1 MYISC
6 DYFYYNCTCS
16 LFSHYFKASKRETER
31 WLGGCMIE
39 ISFGKIVC
47 VHNNSGHNESD
58 TVYDVRDF

>member
-6 DYFYYNCTCS
+6 DYFTTIVHVQCVS
-16 LFSHYFKASKRETER
+16 RAGQVRETER

-58 TVYDVRDF
+58 TVYDVRAF